1 MDIWKHRNGA
11 EGFGYPEDDLRS
23 YADSQQRT
31 LDLVGEMRLVRTPE
45 VPGAFVLNSYEE
57 AFIHSLSQTFTSL
70 SRLPTSRSSG

>member
-1 MDIWKHRNGA
+1 
-11 EGFGYPEDDLRS
+11 
-23 YADSQQRT
+23 
-31 LDLVGEMRLVRTPE
+31 MRLVRTPE